1 MHAFVLTYGLSDT
14 PTAHAELASQ
24 LGPAFDA
31 IPGLVRRTPLENR
44 ETGRFGAFFVF
55 DTKAAFD
62 RFVASELYAATYG
75 GSGLARMSAC
85 DFAIPE
91 QGGAR

>member
-1 MHAFVLTYGLSDT
+1 MHALVLVYGLSDSA
-14 PTAHAELASQ
+14 TAHAELASQ

-31 IPGLVRRTPLENR
+31 IPGLVSRTALENR
-44 ETGRFGAFFVF
+44 ATGRFGAFLVF

-75 GSGLARMSAC
+75 GSGLAGVSAS

-91 QGGAR
+91 QGGAP